1 MVDPIKASLLTS
13 AGEFGWGGW
22 ASTFFAVDPKEQM
35 FMISFAQLTPSDRYP
50 IRLQLRSL
58 AYATIID

>member
-35 FMISFAQLTPSDRYP
+35 VTVQFAQLTPSDRYP
-50 IRLQLRSL
+50 VRRQLRTLVYS
-58 AYATIID
+58 TIIE